1 VGDIDKERAL
11 ELVATYIGSLPSR
24 ERISEDTLDEHRV
37 VTRPVGPLEAHEE
50 MATQTQMAIAVS
62 GSFGPDG
69 DNIRDVRLVNLAT
82 QILSTRMV
90 KRIREEQQ
98 LVYSIRAVSQPS
110 TAYPGMGMIF
120 AAGPCKPGN
129 EAKLANE
136 IQSMFAE
143 FAKEG
148 PSNEEVEVARGQIF
162 NTLDE
167 QLKEPGYWTGV
178 LSDMTYRGLS
188 LDEVSRVEQDY
199 SEFTAEEVQSAFA
212 RYFAPGN
219 TISVTVAPI
228 AEGGAE

>member
-1 VGDIDKERAL
+1 
-11 ELVATYIGSLPSR
+11 
-24 ERISEDTLDEHRV
+24 
-37 VTRPVGPLEAHEE
+37 

-178 LSDMTYRGLS
+178 LGDMTYRGLS
-188 LDEVSRVEQDY
+188 LDEVARVEQDY
-199 SEFTAEEVQSAFA
+199 SQFTAEEVQAAFA

-219 TISVTVAPI
+219 TISVTVAP
-228 AEGGAE
+228 ESSGGVE